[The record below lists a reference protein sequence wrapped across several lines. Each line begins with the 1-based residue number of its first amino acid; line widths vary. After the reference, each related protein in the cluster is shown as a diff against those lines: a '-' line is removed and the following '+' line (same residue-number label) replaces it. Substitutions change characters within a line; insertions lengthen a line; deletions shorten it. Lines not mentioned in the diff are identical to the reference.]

1 MSRISID
8 SQLNEMKVLPIS
20 QKYSDGPRPS
30 NTLSANQH
38 KHVVN
43 DNQKGN
49 YKNGILVN

>member
-1 MSRISID
+1 
-8 SQLNEMKVLPIS
+8 MKVLPIS

-30 NTLSANQH
+30 NTSSANQH
-38 KHVVN
+38 KHATN